1 MKSAGAVSN
10 SLLGERRALGL
21 LQMKVKHC
29 ESCAAGGVVQRG
41 VRQSWDGRTMVA
53 GGESR

>member
-1 MKSAGAVSN
+1 MKSSGAVSN

-29 ESCAAGGVVQRG
+29 ESCAAGGAVQRG
-41 VRQSWDGRTMVA
+41 ARQSWDGSTVVA